1 MKKSEITNKEIFGA
15 IQEVAEAIS
24 VLASD
29 VDARFNQVDGR
40 LDKLE
45 QGQNN
50 IFLRLDRVVYRSEL
64 RPAVKEIMASQA

>member
-64 RPAVKEIMASQA
+64 RPAVKEIMAEQA

>member
-29 VDARFNQVDGR
+29 VDARFNHVDGR

-64 RPAVKEIMASQA
+64 RPAVKEIMAEQA